1 MYEDEKKES
10 GALEVHRQHPMAMRM
25 CWCENFV
32 FQFYHHHHHCRM
44 WWKREK
50 KCERETLLS
59 GKVPQGLLLHY
70 QICNVAKF
78 KSFSRDD
85 VINEDDEKVHLID
98 SDGFKLSPSE
108 NDTKITVW
116 LEHAWLSHIISKSG
130 NFSSEDDAKENFVSK
145 TQKILL
151 QLQSQHDDRQCRCR
165 GKFMRLNLQQKEM
178 T

>member
-1 MYEDEKKES
+1 MKKRRVEHWKYTDS
-10 GALEVHRQHPMAMRM
+10 IRWQCVCVGVKILFS
-25 CWCENFV
+25 NFIIIIIIIIAACDGKERKSV
-32 FQFYHHHHHCRM
+32 R
-44 WWKREK
+44 
-50 KCERETLLS
+50 ERETLLS

-116 LEHAWLSHIISKSG
+116 LEHAWLSHIISKSS
-130 NFSSEDDAKENFVSK
+130 NFSSDDDAKENFVSK